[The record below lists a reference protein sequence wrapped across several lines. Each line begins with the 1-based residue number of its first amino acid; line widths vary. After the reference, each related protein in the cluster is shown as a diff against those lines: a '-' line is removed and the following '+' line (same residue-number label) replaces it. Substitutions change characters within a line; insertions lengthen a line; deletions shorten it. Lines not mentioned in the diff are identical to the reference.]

1 MRFFSGKS
9 HEVKRLEEACR
20 IHNEQYAGLQTGYDK
35 MREARDH
42 FRSEAERLEQIL
54 FDIQST
60 MLGEW
65 HVKVP
70 AWTSDAELHK
80 PCQECPEDLD
90 AASRGLEANPEW
102 SRG

>member
-20 IHNEQYAGLQTGYDK
+20 IHNEQYADLQIGYGQMCDS
-35 MREARDH
+35 RDH
-42 FRSEAERLEQIL
+42 FRKEAERLEQML
-54 FDIQST
+54 FDIQNTLS
-60 MLGEW
+60 GEW

-70 AWTSDAELHK
+70 VESHK

-90 AASRGLEANPEW
+90 TASRGPEANPEW